1 MTADTTTPM
10 DVLTAGAAL
19 LVHAPQQEAA
29 VIAEAYADG
38 ELGPVEAL
46 RHLNTLL
53 RSVDAVLRPLQEA
66 RDAIREAMA
75 KPLLASGKLV
85 ELANE
90 AVITWVEPTISE
102 SYERAKVD
110 QLVAD
115 LVTQGG
121 PMTAVAAQIA
131 ALKKQSTRAGF
142 VKVERPRAVQLPAA
156 EEPPF

>member
-1 MTADTTTPM
+1 MTTDTTTTT

-19 LVHAPQQEAA
+19 LVPAPQQEAA
-29 VIAEAYADG
+29 SLAEAYASG
-38 ELGPVEAL
+38 EIGPVEAL
-46 RHLNTLL
+46 RRLNTLL
-53 RSVDAVLRPLQEA
+53 QSVDAVLRPLQEA
-66 RDAIREAMA
+66 RDVIRKAMV

-90 AVITWVEPTISE
+90 AVIIWVEPTISE

-110 QLVAD
+110 QLVAE
-115 LVTQGG
+115 LVAQGG
-121 PMTAVAAQIA
+121 PMTAVAAQLA

-142 VKVERPRAVQLPAA
+142 VKVERPRATQPPT

>member
-1 MTADTTTPM
+1 MTTDTTTPV
-10 DVLTAGAAL
+10 DVLTAGAAI

-29 VIAEAYADG
+29 ALAEAYAEG
-38 ELGPVEAL
+38 ALGPVEAL

-66 RDAIREAMA
+66 RDTIREAMA
-75 KPLLASGKLV
+75 KPLLASGRLV

-110 QLVAD
+110 QLVAE
-115 LVTQGG
+115 LVAQGG
-121 PMTAVAAQIA
+121 PMMAVASQLA

-142 VKVERPRAVQLPAA
+142 VKVERPRAAQPST